1 MVDPMNFSEMHRF
14 REEVA
19 RMTSDDEPAKG
30 EMIDGLGKSVGPE
43 IALSVARLDQ
53 RPLMKG

>member
-1 MVDPMNFSEMHRF
+1 
-14 REEVA
+14 
-19 RMTSDDEPAKG
+19 MTSDDEPAKG